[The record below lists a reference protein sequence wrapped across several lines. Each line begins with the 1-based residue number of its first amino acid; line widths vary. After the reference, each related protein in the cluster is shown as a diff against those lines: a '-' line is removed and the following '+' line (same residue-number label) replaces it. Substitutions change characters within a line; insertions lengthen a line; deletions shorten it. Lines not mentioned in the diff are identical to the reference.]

1 MSKKVKRNEKTP
13 VKLPPV
19 PKAYFYIIS
28 GLFLFFVTLFTTFK
42 ISGDDDVFWH
52 LETGRYISENNVIPS
67 HDVFGFITEGKE
79 WIPFEWGWDVLSYRV
94 FSLSGYAGISILRTL
109 IFLAVFVLFIRMIF
123 RLGLNITPAIFIFL
137 LLCFG
142 MMDRFAP
149 KPQIMSYF
157 FFAVLLFLLYG
168 FKTYARNN
176 LRRLYLLPAIFL
188 VWCNMHMGVIA
199 GIGIL
204 GVFYLTELLGYLKPG
219 LTPKMGN
226 PPLPKKDMLQLG
238 IIMLASAAVL
248 LVNPHGYETYI
259 YVYSHLNL
267 KMLEDVFE
275 WYSPFNAAFSGSMYF
290 YFYLFFLVT
299 SLAVIYISFRKK
311 EFFTAFVLLV
321 FALLSLSSSRYTI
334 DLMLIASFFL
344 AIRVCLIVDYGNSK
358 KLNKMFNYSKIPVI
372 ILSSVF
378 IVLIVS
384 LPGNNLYSFL
394 NYERTTGFGVDERDY
409 PVNAYGFIK
418 ENNIHNTGSRPF
430 NSFGSGG
437 FFIWEFKGKKNFI
450 DSRNLEDGIYYNYKT
465 INNKLP
471 GFEKRLEENN
481 FDYII
486 WDYAGL
492 INNSSELQSSIVSYL
507 INNSETWKLIYWD
520 DQSLVFVKNE
530 SKFAELI
537 AKHEYKYIN
546 PLYYIYQRD
555 PLKKSL
561 AENSAG
567 VYAEIQR
574 NYKQNPDG
582 HFINSMV
589 NSFKVPVSR

>member
-1 MSKKVKRNEKTP
+1 MSKKVKRNEKSN
-13 VKLPPV
+13 VIMSPV
-19 PKAYFYIIS
+19 PKAYFYIIT
-28 GLFLFFVTLFTTFK
+28 GLFLIFVTLFTTFK

-52 LETGRYISENNVIPS
+52 LETGRYITENKVIPS
-67 HDVFGFITEGKE
+67 QDVFGFITEGKE
-79 WIPFEWGWDVLSYRV
+79 WIPFEWGWDVLSYQV
-94 FSLSGYAGISILRTL
+94 YYVAGYAGVSILRTL
-109 IFLAVFVLFIRMIF
+109 IFLAAFVLLIRLIF
-123 RLGLNITPAIFIFL
+123 KLGLNLTPAVIVFL

-142 MMDRFAP
+142 MMDRLAP

-157 FFAVLLFLLYG
+157 FFVVLLYMLYG
-168 FKTYARNN
+168 YKTYARNN
-176 LRRLYLLPAIFL
+176 IKRLYLLPVVFL
-188 VWCNMHMGVIA
+188 IWCNMHMGVIA

-204 GVFYLTELLGYLKPG
+204 GVFYLTELLSYLKRG
-219 LTPKMGN
+219 LTSKMGN
-226 PPLPKKDMLQLG
+226 PTLPKKDMLQLG
-238 IIMLASAAVL
+238 IITLVSAAVL
-248 LVNPHGYETYI
+248 LVNPHGYKTYV

-290 YFYLFFLVT
+290 YFYLFFLVS

-344 AIRVCLIVDYGNSK
+344 AIRVCFIVDYGSSK

-372 ILSSVF
+372 MLSSVL

-384 LPGNNLYSFL
+384 LPGNNLYIFL

-409 PVNAYGFIK
+409 PVKAYGFIK

-437 FFIWEFKGKKNFI
+437 YLIWELKGKKNFI
-450 DSRNLEDGIYYNYKT
+450 DSRNLSDDIYFSYKT

-471 GFEKRLEENN
+471 GFEKKLEENN
-481 FDYII
+481 FDYIV

-492 INNSSELQSSIVSYL
+492 INNTIELQSSIVSYL
-507 INNSETWKLIYWD
+507 VNKPKEWKLIYWD

-530 SKFAELI
+530 NKFSGI
-537 AKHEYKYIN
+537 ISKHEYKYVN
-546 PLYYIYQRD
+546 PLFYIYQHD
-555 PLKKSL
+555 PLKKALSENT
-561 AENSAG
+561 AE

-574 NYKQNPDG
+574 NYQQNPEG
-582 HFINSMV
+582 SFINSMIK
-589 NSFKVPVSR
+589 SFKVSVGR